1 MSKPDSQP
9 ELFSEDSAVAGA
21 RVGKPIIP
29 ERIKR
34 LAEAAR
40 LKTEAG
46 DVKEVDPS
54 SINEEVDDSAL
65 MRIGGR
71 LRRSNLRDL
80 EHPNGDLFVADL
92 LDYALKDDGASMEA
106 PIFSLATKPD
116 LRVWKWV
123 SKDGNKSLEVT
134 PSVKGRATQHDKD
147 ILIFLVSQMT
157 EGLNLERP
165 DAKGRT
171 IRFCVYD
178 YLVKTNKNTGGKEYK
193 RLEESLERLS
203 GTRIKTDIR
212 TGGERV
218 KESFGILDSWK
229 IVEKAPDKQMMV
241 AVEVTL
247 SKWLYNAIQAFE
259 VLTIDAAYF
268 RLRKPLEKRLYE
280 IARKHMGKQSGWK
293 IGLDLLRDKCGSQ
306 AELREFRRMI
316 KDIAKDNQMPNFF
329 FKLDEDDVVTFL
341 AKDKNRLLG
350 LFD

>member
-1 MSKPDSQP
+1 VTQTTPQTPSQP
-9 ELFSEDSAVAGA
+9 ELFDDEGL
-21 RVGKPIIP
+21 KPIIP
-29 ERIKR
+29 ERIRR
-34 LAEAAR
+34 LADAAR
-40 LKTEAG
+40 LKAEAG
-46 DVKEVDPS
+46 EVTEITPEDAVKGADES
-54 SINEEVDDSAL
+54 EGNAL
-65 MRIGGR
+65 MNIGGR

-80 EHPNGDLFVADL
+80 EHPNSDLFVADL
-92 LDYALKDDGASMEA
+92 LDYALKDDTSSMEA

-134 PSVKGRATQHDKD
+134 PSVRGRATQHDKD

-157 EGLNLERP
+157 QGLNLGRS

-178 YLVKTNKNTGGKEYK
+178 YLVKTNKSTGGKEYK

-212 TGGERV
+212 TGGERI

-229 IVEKAPDKQMMV
+229 IVEKAPNKQVMV

-259 VLTIDAAYF
+259 VLTIDSAYF
-268 RLRKPLEKRLYE
+268 QLRKPLEKRLYE
-280 IARKHMGKQSGWK
+280 LARKHVGKQKSWK
-293 IGLDLLRDKCGSQ
+293 IGLDLLQEKCGSQ
-306 AELREFRRMI
+306 AEKREFRRMI
-316 KDIAKDNQMPNFF
+316 KDIAKDNELPNFVLS
-329 FKLDEDDVVTFL
+329 LDERDTVAFTPR
-341 AKDKNRLLG
+341 DKNRLLG
-350 LFD
+350 LL

>member
-1 MSKPDSQP
+1 MRKTESQP
-9 ELFSEDSAVAGA
+9 ELFTELSE
-21 RVGKPIIP
+21 RPTKPIIP

-40 LKTEAG
+40 LKAEAG
-46 DVKEVDPS
+46 EVSEIDPTAA
-54 SINEEVDDSAL
+54 IDAVEDDAL
-65 MRIGGR
+65 MRIGKR
-71 LRRSNLRDL
+71 LRRSNLHDL

-106 PIFSLATKPD
+106 PIFSLATRPD
-116 LRVWKWV
+116 LGVWKWV
-123 SKDGNKSLEVT
+123 SKDGTKSLEVT

-157 EGLNLERP
+157 EGLNLDRP

-171 IRFCVYD
+171 VRFCVYD
-178 YLVKTNKNTGGKEYK
+178 YLVKTNKSTGGKEYK

-212 TGGERV
+212 TGGERI

-229 IVEKAPDKQMMV
+229 IVEKSPDKEMMV

-259 VLTIDAAYF
+259 VLTIDSAYF
-268 RLRKPLEKRLYE
+268 KLRKPIEKRLYE
-280 IARKHMGKQSGWK
+280 IARKHVGKQSSWK
-293 IGLDLLRDKCGSQ
+293 INLGLLREKCGSQ
-306 AELREFRRMI
+306 SDLREFRRMI
-316 KDIAKDNQMPNFF
+316 KEIAKDDSLPNFTF
-329 FKLDEDDVVTFL
+329 SINDQDTVEFALKSKNKLIGVL
-341 AKDKNRLLG
+341 K
-350 LFD
+350 

>member
-1 MSKPDSQP
+1 MTKPESQP
-9 ELFSEDSAVAGA
+9 ELFSEMPQ
-21 RVGKPIIP
+21 RVSKPIIP

-40 LKTEAG
+40 MKAEAG
-46 DVKEVDPS
+46 EVKEVDPS
-54 SINEEVDDSAL
+54 TAVEAVEDNAL

-71 LRRSNLRDL
+71 LRRSNLHDL

-178 YLVKTNKNTGGKEYK
+178 YLVKTTKSTGGK
-193 RLEESLERLS
+193 
-203 GTRIKTDIR
+203 
-212 TGGERV
+212 
-218 KESFGILDSWK
+218 
-229 IVEKAPDKQMMV
+229 
-241 AVEVTL
+241 
-247 SKWLYNAIQAFE
+247 
-259 VLTIDAAYF
+259 
-268 RLRKPLEKRLYE
+268 
-280 IARKHMGKQSGWK
+280 
-293 IGLDLLRDKCGSQ
+293 
-306 AELREFRRMI
+306 
-316 KDIAKDNQMPNFF
+316 
-329 FKLDEDDVVTFL
+329 
-341 AKDKNRLLG
+341 
-350 LFD
+350 

>member
-1 MSKPDSQP
+1 MSESSSQSD
-9 ELFSEDSAVAGA
+9 LFEAENL
-21 RVGKPIIP
+21 KPIIP
-29 ERIKR
+29 ERIRR

-40 LKTEAG
+40 LKAEAG
-46 DVKEVDPS
+46 EVTE
-54 SINEEVDDSAL
+54 INPDEAGSRSEGPEDNAL
-65 MRIGGR
+65 VQIGTR

-123 SKDGNKSLEVT
+123 SKDKNKSLEVT
-134 PSVKGRATQHDKD
+134 PSVRGRATQHDKD

-157 EGLNLERP
+157 EGLNLGRE

-178 YLVKTNKNTGGKEYK
+178 YLIKTNKSTGGKEYK

-268 RLRKPLEKRLYE
+268 QLRKPLEKRLYE
-280 IARKHMGKQSGWK
+280 LARKHVGKQTGWK
-293 IGLDLLRDKCGSQ
+293 VGLELLRDKCGSQ
-306 AELREFRRMI
+306 AELREFRRMMKDII
-316 KDIAKDNQMPNFF
+316 KDNALPNFSLS
-329 FKLDEDDVVTFL
+329 LDDRDTVTF
-341 AKDKNRLLG
+341 KPKERNRMMG
-350 LFD
+350 LM

>member
-1 MSKPDSQP
+1 MTKPESQP
-9 ELFSEDSAVAGA
+9 ELFSEMPQ
-21 RVGKPIIP
+21 RVSKPIIP

-40 LKTEAG
+40 MKAEAG
-46 DVKEVDPS
+46 EVKEVDPS
-54 SINEEVDDSAL
+54 TAVEAVEDNAL

-71 LRRSNLRDL
+71 LRRSNLHDL

-178 YLVKTNKNTGGKEYK
+178 YLVKTNKSTGGKEYK

-212 TGGERV
+212 TGGERI

-229 IVEKAPDKQMMV
+229 IVEKAPNKSVMV

-259 VLTIDAAYF
+259 VLTIDSAYF
-268 RLRKPLEKRLYE
+268 QLRKPLEKRLYE
-280 IARKHMGKQSGWK
+280 IARKHVGKQSGWK
-293 IGLDLLRDKCGSQ
+293 IGLELLREKCGSQ

-316 KDIAKDNQMPNFF
+316 KDIAKDNALPNFF
-329 FKLDEDDVVTFL
+329 FTLDDRDNVTFL
-341 AKDKNRLLG
+341 PKDKNRLLG
-350 LFD
+350 LLS

>member
-1 MSKPDSQP
+1 MSKTESQP
-9 ELFSEDSAVAGA
+9 ELFSELSESSRA
-21 RVGKPIIP
+21 KPIIP

-40 LKTEAG
+40 MKAEAG
-46 DVKEVDPS
+46 EAREVDPPS
-54 SINEEVDDSAL
+54 EIGAADNNTL
-65 MRIGGR
+65 MRIGTR

-116 LRVWKWV
+116 LRVWKWE
-123 SKDGNKSLEVT
+123 SKDGSKSLEIT

-157 EGLNLERP
+157 EGLNLDRP

-178 YLVKTNKNTGGKEYK
+178 YLVKTNKSTGGKEYI

-212 TGGERV
+212 TGGERI
-218 KESFGILDSWK
+218 KESFGIVDGWK
-229 IVEKAPDKQMMV
+229 IVEKSPNKNMMV

-259 VLTIDAAYF
+259 VLTIDSAYF
-268 RLRKPLEKRLYE
+268 DLRKPLEKRLYE
-280 IARKHMGKQSGWK
+280 IARKHVGKQSKWR
-293 IGLDLLRDKCGSQ
+293 ISLELLRDKCGSQ
-306 AELREFRRMI
+306 SNLREFRRMM
-316 KDIAKDNQMPNFF
+316 KDIAKEDSLPNFTLAINDKDTVEF
-329 FKLDEDDVVTFL
+329 APKGNNKLIG
-341 AKDKNRLLG
+341 LLS
-350 LFD
+350 